1 MLIFVGRNRADGID
15 GAQCVNDVVRFFEL
29 LHEFGLCT
37 GFDALRAMK
46 ILECAYQ
53 RLLQPGRFKC
63 LIVKE
68 VGSVEIPAMGAKL
81 KIREVAQKP
90 PQAVHAAESLSSL

>member
-1 MLIFVGRNRADGID
+1 
-15 GAQCVNDVVRFFEL
+15 
-29 LHEFGLCT
+29 
-37 GFDALRAMK
+37 MK